1 LIGYGL
7 SSGGRLKA
15 AMFSRISRS
24 NLFIESPLLT
34 DVPAQWLLQ
43 LRETLQACNSLGMAQ
58 SYALINQEPALMG
71 PMVAGAFGAA
81 SANFGREVE
90 SAGAL
95 PRDWVRIDPEGEGRG
110 AVAKEAR
117 ERDDVCAGSDME

>member
-1 LIGYGL
+1 
-7 SSGGRLKA
+7 
-15 AMFSRISRS
+15 MFSRISRS

-81 SANFGREVE
+81 SAN
-90 SAGAL
+90 SA
-95 PRDWVRIDPEGEGRG
+95 
-110 AVAKEAR
+110 AR
-117 ERDDVCAGSDME
+117 SRAPAPSPAIGCA